1 MFKTFRYRLYPTKT
15 QAHWLAET
23 LETCRHLYNN
33 CLAERKNAW
42 ELEKRSV
49 GKFEQLRQVK
59 DLKAT
64 NPYAANVHSHI
75 LQVVVADLDKAFAA
89 FFRRVKAGETPG
101 YPRFKGRGRFNSFG
115 LKELGNGFRLDG
127 RRLKLSGIG
136 RVAVR
141 WHRPIE
147 GAIKT
152 VRVVGA
158 AGKWFACFACELDG
172 QPLPPSGNEMG
183 VDVGVSALLTTSDG
197 RQIDNPRWYRVEQ
210 KRLRVLQ
217 RTVSRRTKGGSNRR
231 KAVGALARHA
241 EHIANRRK
249 DFLNKI
255 VCQLVNENDRI
266 AIEDLRVGHLARNHS
281 LSKSLLDAGWGYFRM
296 QLEGKAAYA
305 GRTVAAVDPAYTSK
319 SCSNCGQVFQDF
331 DLSTRWVECA
341 CGLSLDRDHN
351 AALNIV
357 KRAGHVRWGIT

>member
-1 MFKTFRYRLYPTKT
+1 MFKTFRYRLYPTKS
-15 QAHWLAET
+15 QAHLLHKT
-23 LETCRHLYNN
+23 LETCRHWYNT
-33 CLAERKNAW
+33 CLAERKAAW

-49 GKFEQLRQVK
+49 GKYEQLRKVR
-59 DLKAT
+59 DLKAN

-75 LQVVVADLDKAFAA
+75 LQVVVSDLDKAFAA
-89 FFRRVKAGETPG
+89 FFRRVGVGETPG

-147 GAIKT
+147 GVIKT
-152 VRVVGA
+152 VRIVCVS
-158 AGKWFACFACELDG
+158 GKWFACFSCEVDG
-172 QPLPPSGNEMG
+172 QSLPPTKNEIG
-183 VDVGVSALLTTSDG
+183 IDVGLAALLTTSDG
-197 RQIDNPRWYRVEQ
+197 EKVENPRWYRVEQ
-210 KRLRVLQ
+210 KRLRILQ
-217 RTVSRRTKGGSNRR
+217 RTVSRRTKGGSNRH
-231 KAVGALARHA
+231 KAVVALARHA

-266 AIEDLRVGHLARNHS
+266 AIEDLRVANMARNHS
-281 LSKSLLDAGWGYFRM
+281 LSKSILDAGWGYFRM

-305 GRTVAAVDPAYTSK
+305 GRTVVAVDPAYTSK
-319 SCSNCGQVFQDF
+319 TCSNCGQLFQDF
-331 DLSTRWVECA
+331 DLSTRWVECD
-341 CGLSLDRDHN
+341 CGLALDRDHN
-351 AALNIV
+351 AALNILN
-357 KRAGHVRWGIT
+357 RAGQVLWDST